1 MPPLGRSGMR
11 SVPRGQLLLARRPH
25 RSWPLQPG
33 SARPYTIALTRN
45 VAEEQR
51 RPIGPAR
58 ETRRK
63 RPDTPAACAR
73 SGPGVHGAP
82 DRSRRCDVVCRTQK
96 ELAEVERKTPPVSLG
111 VPLGR
116 PLRSG
121 GQAPEA
127 DALSAELQARE
138 ATGYPGKSRSGSR
151 RSRFEAVPVKESAE
165 TDTSAAR
172 QGHLSRRLHRLP

>member
-1 MPPLGRSGMR
+1 MRQDAPRPLGEPITCLRTGRQSRQRIAVDRDWFDQG
-11 SVPRGQLLLARRPH
+11 VGEAIGVNAPAARRQRTHHLLDRDH
-25 RSWPLQPG
+25 REQSAPERLPLQPEP
-33 SARPYTIALTRN
+33 ARPYTIALTRN

-58 ETRRK
+58 EKRRK
-63 RPDTPAACAR
+63 RPDTPAAGAR
-73 SGPGVHGAP
+73 SGPGVRGAP

-116 PLRSG
+116 PQRSG

-127 DALSAELQARE
+127 DALSAELQAR
-138 ATGYPGKSRSGSR
+138 GCR
-151 RSRFEAVPVKESAE
+151 
-165 TDTSAAR
+165 
-172 QGHLSRRLHRLP
+172 